1 MEIRAKE
8 LTEAI
13 VKWTKEWFD
22 ENGKDCKAII
32 GMSGGKD
39 STICAAICVKALGKD
54 RVIGVAIP
62 ETGQSY
68 NEADEICGFLGIR
81 LIKFP
86 IGEIINNINLTWM
99 QHISDVPRSNQT
111 TQNIPPR
118 LRMLILYAIA
128 QSFNGR
134 VIGTCN
140 FSETIL
146 GYFTLWGDQ
155 CGDCEPLGDQYVS
168 EVKAIGKEL
177 GIPDKWVDKIPDDGL
192 PNSCPDEEKLG
203 FTYEQLENFLEEYAL
218 DNPKEI
224 NDKILERIVSNKFKQ
239 NIVNIPKFNNNY

>member
-1 MEIRAKE
+1 MEIRSKE

-39 STICAAICVKALGKD
+39 STVCAAICVKALGKD

-62 ETGQSY
+62 EAGQSY
-68 NEADEICGFLGIR
+68 NEADEICEFLGIR

-99 QHISDVPRSNQT
+99 QHVSYIPRSNQT

-128 QSFNGR
+128 QSLNGR

-218 DNPKEI
+218 GNPKEI

>member
-1 MEIRAKE
+1 MEIRSKE

-39 STICAAICVKALGKD
+39 STVSAAICVKALGKD

-62 ETGQSY
+62 EAGQSY
-68 NEADEICGFLGIR
+68 NEADEICEFLDIR

-99 QHISDVPRSNQT
+99 QHVSDIPKSNQT
-111 TQNIPPR
+111 IQNIPSR
-118 LRMLILYAIA
+118 LRTLILYAIA
-128 QSFNGR
+128 QSLNGR

-177 GIPDKWVDKIPDDGL
+177 GIPDKWVDKVPDDGL

-203 FTYEQLENFLEEYAL
+203 FTYEQLENFLEEHAL
-218 DNPKEI
+218 GNPKEI

>member
-13 VKWTKEWFD
+13 VKWTKEGFD

-62 ETGQSY
+62 EAGQSY
-68 NEADEICGFLGIR
+68 NEANEICEFLGIR

-118 LRMLILYAIA
+118 LRMLILYFI
-128 QSFNGR
+128 SL
-134 VIGTCN
+134 
-140 FSETIL
+140 S
-146 GYFTLWGDQ
+146 
-155 CGDCEPLGDQYVS
+155 
-168 EVKAIGKEL
+168 
-177 GIPDKWVDKIPDDGL
+177 
-192 PNSCPDEEKLG
+192 
-203 FTYEQLENFLEEYAL
+203 
-218 DNPKEI
+218 
-224 NDKILERIVSNKFKQ
+224 
-239 NIVNIPKFNNNY
+239 